1 MDLEC
6 KIPRIKVGVKSVVK
20 SVVLRRL
27 RTVEELEDPEGVLP
41 LDPLL
46 WQQVPSIFGK
56 CCRIGCDIKA
66 TRSWEI
72 GRAHV

>member
-6 KIPRIKVGVKSVVK
+6 KIPRIKMDAVDVNLVVK

-27 RTVEELEDPEGVLP
+27 RMPEELEDPEGVLP

-46 WQQVPSIFGK
+46 WQQVPSIFG
-56 CCRIGCDIKA
+56 
-66 TRSWEI
+66 T
-72 GRAHV
+72 

>member
-6 KIPRIKVGVKSVVK
+6 KIPRIKMDTVDVNLVVK

-27 RTVEELEDPEGVLP
+27 RMPEELEDPEGVLP

-46 WQQVPSIFGK
+46 YGNKFLQSLALSAAELVV
-56 CCRIGCDIKA
+56 
-66 TRSWEI
+66 T
-72 GRAHV
+72 